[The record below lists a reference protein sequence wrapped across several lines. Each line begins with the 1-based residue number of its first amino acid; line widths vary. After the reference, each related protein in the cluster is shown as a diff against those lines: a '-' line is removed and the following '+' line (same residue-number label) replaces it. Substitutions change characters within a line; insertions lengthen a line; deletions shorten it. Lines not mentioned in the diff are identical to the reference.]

1 MVMEV
6 VPDSQTLHISKLRKR
21 WQILFLQILATGSLL
36 TIMRRMSDLYGSCSE
51 IFITGAGGT
60 NYWCPSYEHTHGLQW
75 MSRNS
80 DLVIPDFLSG
90 INETGFDAFIAPL
103 ILCFVITVA
112 FVILMGRSE
121 KIQKNI
127 KRGLSIA
134 IVAWIALPFLLSWLI
149 GIITYGGFYLPIGNN
164 DPNMDHVTLIFQPLK
179 FIFELVFLGIVFAPV
194 LAGLIGIWGLSKR
207 MLTWAVGYFLMI
219 IGIHAMLTF
228 EGITQAVDVGLNPLP
243 AQIGEATLF
252 GGLISPLA
260 FELLSIALL
269 LLVFLEAGLA
279 VITNLEYASLLP
291 EGSKKDPEYVN
302 QFNNVLNGHL
312 WHLIGIM
319 SLVGLTTAMA
329 LEFDDFLIGFVG
341 ALEGSQW
348 SGQVRESLELQLT
361 YGKVISA
368 GLFMVVIAG
377 GRFVIPWQRFT
388 GFIETNIRKLVSR
401 DV

>member
-1 MVMEV
+1 
-6 VPDSQTLHISKLRKR
+6 
-21 WQILFLQILATGSLL
+21 
-36 TIMRRMSDLYGSCSE
+36 
-51 IFITGAGGT
+51 
-60 NYWCPSYEHTHGLQW
+60 
-75 MSRNS
+75 
-80 DLVIPDFLSG
+80 
-90 INETGFDAFIAPL
+90 
-103 ILCFVITVA
+103 
-112 FVILMGRSE
+112 
-121 KIQKNI
+121 
-127 KRGLSIA
+127 
-134 IVAWIALPFLLSWLI
+134 
-149 GIITYGGFYLPIGNN
+149 
-164 DPNMDHVTLIFQPLK
+164 LIFQPLK

-194 LAGLIGIWGLSKR
+194 LAGLMGIWGLSKR
-207 MLTWAVGYFLMI
+207 MLTWAAGYFLMI

-228 EGITQAVDVGLNPLP
+228 EGVTQAVDVGLKPLP

-319 SLVGLTTAMA
+319 ALVGLTTAMA

-377 GRFVIPWQRFT
+377 GRFVIPWQRVT
-388 GFIETNIRKLVSR
+388 GFVETNIRKLTSR
-401 DV
+401 EV